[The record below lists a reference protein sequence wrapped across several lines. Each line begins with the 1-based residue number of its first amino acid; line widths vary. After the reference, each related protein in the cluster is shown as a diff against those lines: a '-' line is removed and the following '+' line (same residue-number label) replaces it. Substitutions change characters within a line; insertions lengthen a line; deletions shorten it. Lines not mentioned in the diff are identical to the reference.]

1 MPKYFYAEII
11 KKLCSQT
18 KNILSCFTLTQ
29 SQPLFYQNKT
39 PYNPNLT
46 FSLPNKNVKFV
57 Q

>member
-29 SQPLFYQNKT
+29 SQPLFSQKEN
-39 PYNPNLT
+39 
-46 FSLPNKNVKFV
+46 SV
-57 Q
+57 